1 MGGRMGREASGWR
14 EDGEGGFRLLCSLPI
29 LPARDPASF
38 LMATLDLPSLTFLTY
53 LGSSSWLLPL
63 SPW

>member
-1 MGGRMGREASGWR
+1 MGREASGWR
-14 EDGEGGFRLLCSLPI
+14 DDGEGDIRPLCSLPI
-29 LPARDPASF
+29 LPARDPAPF

-53 LGSSSWLLPL
+53 LGCSSWLLPL